1 MIVSMR
7 EVNLA
12 GVDLNLLP
20 ALEALIRR
28 RNVTRAGADVGLSQ
42 PAMSRALAR
51 LRDLLDD
58 PLLVKAPG
66 GLAPTARA
74 QALLPLLTA
83 ALDQFG
89 GVLRPPDFD
98 AGALDR
104 TFLMAATDVHSLLLG
119 PPLLA
124 KLRALSPRARLRFL
138 PVTPDVRERIEAGD
152 IDLAFATTTTPLPP
166 GAHSE
171 TLVEDRLALVARRGA
186 RPGDWV
192 WTLQDYAACDHATV
206 AIFGDRMTE
215 IDAELAEAGL
225 VRNIVFTSPHFLAAL
240 AAVGASD
247 CVTTLS
253 AALARRFADVFGL
266 ALYEPPLRQKAF
278 TLTTVVAATRAQDP
292 ALAWLRARLR
302 ETADDVIR
310 G

>member
-1 MIVSMR
+1 MISIMR
-7 EVNLA
+7 EVNIA

-51 LRDLLDD
+51 LRDLLGD
-58 PLLVKAPG
+58 PILVKTPG

-74 QALLPLLTA
+74 QALLPQLSA
-83 ALDQFG
+83 SLDQLG
-89 GVLRPPDFD
+89 GVVRPPAFE
-98 AGALDR
+98 AQALDR
-104 TFLMAATDVHSLLLG
+104 TFYLAAADVLSLLIG

-124 KLRALSPRARLRFL
+124 RLRRLSPRASLRFVPL
-138 PVTPDVRERIEAGD
+138 AADLRERIEAGD
-152 IDLAFATTTTPLPP
+152 VDVVFATATSPLPP

-171 TLVEDRLALVARRGA
+171 PLAEDGLALVARRGR
-186 RPGDWV
+186 RPADFV
-192 WTLQDYAACDHATV
+192 WTLEDYAAQDHATV
-206 AIFGDRMTE
+206 AIFGDRLTE

-225 VRNIVFTSPHFLAAL
+225 VRRIVFTSPHFVAAL

-253 AALARRFADVFGL
+253 AALARRFADAFGL
-266 ALYEPPLRQKAF
+266 ALYDPPLRQKAQ
-278 TLTTVVAATRAQDP
+278 TLTTVVAATRARDP
-292 ALAWLRARLR
+292 ALVWLRARLK
-302 ETADDVIR
+302 EAADEAYR

>member
-1 MIVSMR
+1 MISTMR

-51 LRDLLDD
+51 LRDLIGD
-58 PLLVKAPG
+58 PILVKAPG

-74 QALLPLLTA
+74 AALLPQLTA
-83 ALDQFG
+83 SLDRLG
-89 GVLRPPDFD
+89 GVLRPAAFAPED
-98 AGALDR
+98 LDR
-104 TFLMAATDVHSLLLG
+104 NFRIAATDVHALLFG

-124 KLRALSPRARLRFL
+124 QLRALAPRASLQF
-138 PVTPDVRERIEAGD
+138 VAVDPDVRERIETGD
-152 IDLAFATTTTPLPP
+152 IDLAFATSTTPLPP

-171 TLVEDRLALVARRGA
+171 PLVEDRLALVTRRGA
-186 RPGDWV
+186 VAPA
-192 WTLQDYAACDHATV
+192 TLEDYARRDHATV
-206 AIFGDRMTE
+206 AIFGDRMSD

-225 VRNIVFTSPHFLAAL
+225 TRRIVFTTPHFVAAL
-240 AAVGASD
+240 AAVGATD

-253 AALARRFADVFGL
+253 AALARRFAQVFGL
-266 ALYEPPLRQKAF
+266 ALHEPPLRNRGLS
-278 TLTTVVAATRAQDP
+278 LTMVAAAARAGDP
-292 ALAWLRARLR
+292 GLLWLKARLR
-302 ETADDVIR
+302 EAAAEAYR
-310 G
+310 E